1 VPYEVERGE
10 VIGAGGVVYKVG
22 DEVPGK
28 FRELD
33 DMVEAGSVRW
43 VSAKEKAEATA
54 AGDTRD
60 QGDDENGDESGE
72 TGSSGDAGDEG
83 DSDSDDSGDEHSG
96 D

>member
-1 VPYEVERGE
+1 MPYEVARGE
-10 VIGAGGVVYKVG
+10 VIGADGAVYKVG

-43 VSAKEKAEATA
+43 VSAKEKAEADAT
-54 AGDTRD
+54 GD
-60 QGDDENGDESGE
+60 QGDD
-72 TGSSGDAGDEG
+72 TGSSDDAGDEG
-83 DSDSDDSGDEHSG
+83 DIDSDDAGDELSE